1 MNKRHTGILTVLAVM
16 TLLVIMP
23 VTAQRRRM
31 TPVDNPA
38 TATQS
43 VNETKNDTARINSA
57 RRARS
62 VHYHDDAGNVV
73 YVDTVTG
80 EEWRDS
86 TAMLSLPKMK
96 YPLIF
101 EGAVGVNIWDPVMR
115 AFGQH
120 YGLADA
126 WIELSLHNRYKPIFE
141 FGLGQASYTPSD
153 GNYTYKS
160 PTSVYF
166 RIGANYNFLYNSS
179 PDYQFFGGLRYGFSP
194 FSYSISNITVDSP
207 YWDES
212 VGFDIPSRRA
222 TAGWLE
228 VVFGLKVKLFGP
240 VSAGWTVKYSS
251 LLHCS
256 DSATGQ
262 PWYIPGFGARGSAL
276 GGSFSI
282 SYTLPLNKARE
293 PEVIEEKLPETG
305 GQTAG
310 SEGEE

>member
-1 MNKRHTGILTVLAVM
+1 MNSRRTSILIIMAVAAIVVM
-16 TLLVIMP
+16 MP

-31 TPVDNPA
+31 TPVDNPS
-38 TATQS
+38 TVTQS
-43 VNETKNDTARINSA
+43 VNETKNDTARINAA

-62 VHYHDDAGNVV
+62 VHYHDDEGNVV
-73 YVDTVTG
+73 YLDTVAG

-86 TAMLSLPKMK
+86 TAVMALPTMK

-101 EGAVGVNIWDPVMR
+101 EGAVGINIWDPVMR

-126 WIELSLHNRYKPIFE
+126 WVELSLHNRYKPIFE
-141 FGLGQASYTPSD
+141 FGLGQAKYTPSD

-166 RIGANYNFLYNSS
+166 RLGANYNFLYNSS

-194 FSYSISNITVDSP
+194 FSYSVTNITVDSP
-207 YWDES
+207 YWDET
-212 VGFDIPSRRA
+212 VGFDIPSRNA

-228 VVFGLKVKLFGP
+228 VVFGLKVKLWGP
-240 VSAGWTVKYSS
+240 ISAGWTIKYSS

-256 DSATGQ
+256 TGANGK
-262 PWYIPGFGARGSAL
+262 PWYIPGFGTRGTSL

-282 SYTLPLNKARE
+282 SYTLPLNKAKT

-305 GQTAG
+305 ETLPPD
-310 SEGEE
+310 SEE

>member
-1 MNKRHTGILTVLAVM
+1 MNSRRTSILIIMAVAAIVVM
-16 TLLVIMP
+16 MP

-31 TPVDNPA
+31 TPVDNPS
-38 TATQS
+38 TVTQS
-43 VNETKNDTARINSA
+43 VNETKNDTAHINAA

-62 VHYHDDAGNVV
+62 VHYHDDNGNVV
-73 YVDTVTG
+73 YLDTVTG

-86 TAMLSLPKMK
+86 TAIMALPKMK

-101 EGAVGVNIWDPVMR
+101 EGAVGINIWDPVMR

-126 WIELSLHNRYKPIFE
+126 WVELSLYNRYKPIFE
-141 FGLGQASYTPSD
+141 FGLGQAKYTPSD

-166 RIGANYNFLYNSS
+166 RLGANYNFLYNSS

-194 FSYSISNITVDSP
+194 FSYSVTNITVDSP
-207 YWDES
+207 YWDET
-212 VGFDIPSRRA
+212 VGFDIPSRNA

-228 VVFGLKVKLFGP
+228 VVFGLKVKLWGP
-240 VSAGWTVKYSS
+240 ISAGWTIKYSS

-256 DSATGQ
+256 TSANGK
-262 PWYIPGFGARGSAL
+262 PWYIPGFGTRGTSL

-282 SYTLPLNKARE
+282 SYTLPLNKAKT

-305 GQTAG
+305 ETLPPD
-310 SEGEE
+310 SEE

>member
-1 MNKRHTGILTVLAVM
+1 MNSRRTSILIIMAVAAIVVM
-16 TLLVIMP
+16 MP

-31 TPVDNPA
+31 TPVDNPS
-38 TATQS
+38 TVTQS
-43 VNETKNDTARINSA
+43 VNETKNDTARINAA

-62 VHYHDDAGNVV
+62 VHYHDDEGNVV
-73 YVDTVTG
+73 YLDTVTG

-86 TAMLSLPKMK
+86 TAVMALPKMK

-101 EGAVGVNIWDPVMR
+101 EGAVGINIWDPVMR

-126 WIELSLHNRYKPIFE
+126 WVELSLHNRYKPIFE
-141 FGLGQASYTPSD
+141 FGLGQAKYTPSD

-166 RIGANYNFLYNSS
+166 RLGANYNFLYNSS
-179 PDYQFFGGLRYGFSP
+179 PDYQFFSGLRYGFSP
-194 FSYSISNITVDSP
+194 FSYSVTNITVDSP
-207 YWDES
+207 YWDET
-212 VGFDIPSRRA
+212 VGFDIPSRNA

-228 VVFGLKVKLFGP
+228 VVFGLKVKLWGP
-240 VSAGWTVKYSS
+240 ISAGWTIKYSS

-256 DSATGQ
+256 TSANGK
-262 PWYIPGFGARGSAL
+262 PWYIPGFGTRGTSL

-282 SYTLPLNKARE
+282 SYTLPLNKAKT

-305 GQTAG
+305 EMLPPD
-310 SEGEE
+310 SEE

>member
-1 MNKRHTGILTVLAVM
+1 MNSRRTSILIIMAVAAIVVM
-16 TLLVIMP
+16 MP

-31 TPVDNPA
+31 TPVDNPS
-38 TATQS
+38 TVTQS
-43 VNETKNDTARINSA
+43 VNETKNDTAHINAA

-62 VHYHDDAGNVV
+62 VHYHDDEGNVV
-73 YVDTVTG
+73 YLDTVTG

-86 TAMLSLPKMK
+86 TAVMALPKMK

-101 EGAVGVNIWDPVMR
+101 EGAVGINIWDPVMR

-126 WIELSLHNRYKPIFE
+126 WVELSLHNRYKPIFE
-141 FGLGQASYTPSD
+141 FGLGQAKYTPSD

-166 RIGANYNFLYNSS
+166 RLGANYNFLYNSS

-194 FSYSISNITVDSP
+194 FSYSVTNITVDSP
-207 YWDES
+207 YWDET
-212 VGFDIPSRRA
+212 VGFDIPSRNA
-222 TAGWLE
+222 TAGWFE
-228 VVFGLKVKLFGP
+228 VVFGLKVKLWGP
-240 VSAGWTVKYSS
+240 ISAGWTIKYSS

-256 DSATGQ
+256 TSANGN
-262 PWYIPGFGARGSAL
+262 PWYIPGFGTRGTSL

-282 SYTLPLNKARE
+282 SYTLPLNKAKT

-305 GQTAG
+305 ETLPAD
-310 SEGEE
+310 SEE

>member
-1 MNKRHTGILTVLAVM
+1 MNSRRTSILIIMAVAAIVVM
-16 TLLVIMP
+16 MP

-31 TPVDNPA
+31 TPVDNPS
-38 TATQS
+38 TVTQS
-43 VNETKNDTARINSA
+43 VNETKNDTARINAA

-62 VHYHDDAGNVV
+62 VHYHDDNGNVV
-73 YVDTVTG
+73 YLDTVTG

-86 TAMLSLPKMK
+86 TAIMVLPKMK

-101 EGAVGVNIWDPVMR
+101 EGAVGINIWDPVMR

-126 WIELSLHNRYKPIFE
+126 WVELSLHNRYKPIFE
-141 FGLGQASYTPSD
+141 FGLGQAKYTPSD

-166 RIGANYNFLYNSS
+166 RLGANYNFLYNSS

-194 FSYSISNITVDSP
+194 FSYSVTNITVDSP
-207 YWDES
+207 YWDET
-212 VGFDIPSRRA
+212 VGFDIPSRNA

-228 VVFGLKVKLFGP
+228 VVFGLKVKLWGP
-240 VSAGWTVKYSS
+240 ISAGWTIKYSS

-256 DSATGQ
+256 TSANGK
-262 PWYIPGFGARGSAL
+262 PWYIPGFGTRGTSL

-282 SYTLPLNKARE
+282 SYTLPLNKAKT

-305 GQTAG
+305 ETLPPD
-310 SEGEE
+310 SEE

>member
-1 MNKRHTGILTVLAVM
+1 MNSRRTSILIIMAVAAIVVM
-16 TLLVIMP
+16 MP

-31 TPVDNPA
+31 TPVDNPS
-38 TATQS
+38 TVTQS
-43 VNETKNDTARINSA
+43 VNETKNDTAHINAA

-62 VHYHDDAGNVV
+62 VHYHDDNGNVV
-73 YVDTVTG
+73 YLDTVTG

-86 TAMLSLPKMK
+86 TAIMALPKMK

-101 EGAVGVNIWDPVMR
+101 EGAVGINIWDPVMR

-126 WIELSLHNRYKPIFE
+126 WVELSLHNRYKPIFE
-141 FGLGQASYTPSD
+141 FGLGQAKYTPSD

-166 RIGANYNFLYNSS
+166 RLGANYNFLYNSS

-194 FSYSISNITVDSP
+194 FSYSVTNITVDSP
-207 YWDES
+207 YWDET
-212 VGFDIPSRRA
+212 VGFDIPSRNA

-228 VVFGLKVKLFGP
+228 VVFGLKVKLWGP
-240 VSAGWTVKYSS
+240 ISAGWTIKYSS

-256 DSATGQ
+256 TSANGK
-262 PWYIPGFGARGSAL
+262 PWYIPGFGARGTSL

-282 SYTLPLNKARE
+282 SYTLPLNKAKT

-305 GQTAG
+305 ETLPPD
-310 SEGEE
+310 SEE

>member
-1 MNKRHTGILTVLAVM
+1 MNSRRTSILIIMAVAAIVVM
-16 TLLVIMP
+16 MP

-31 TPVDNPA
+31 TPVDNPS
-38 TATQS
+38 TVTQS
-43 VNETKNDTARINSA
+43 VNETKNDTARINAA

-62 VHYHDDAGNVV
+62 VHYHDDEGNVV
-73 YVDTVTG
+73 YLDTVTG

-86 TAMLSLPKMK
+86 TAIMALPKMK

-126 WIELSLHNRYKPIFE
+126 WVELSLHNRYKPIFE
-141 FGLGQASYTPSD
+141 FGLGQAKYTPSD

-166 RIGANYNFLYNSS
+166 RLGANYNFLYNSS

-194 FSYSISNITVDSP
+194 FSYSVTNITVDSP
-207 YWDES
+207 YWDET
-212 VGFDIPSRRA
+212 VGFDIPSRNA

-228 VVFGLKVKLFGP
+228 VVFGLKVKLWGP
-240 VSAGWTVKYSS
+240 ISAGWTIKYSS

-256 DSATGQ
+256 TSANGK
-262 PWYIPGFGARGSAL
+262 PWYIPGFGTRGTSL

-282 SYTLPLNKARE
+282 SYTLPLNKAKT

-305 GQTAG
+305 GMLP
-310 SEGEE
+310 SDGEE